1 MDTQK
6 LRVRLRKLNET
17 VKDLRE
23 LPRQTLAEYLND
35 KQRQA
40 VVERWLQI
48 SAQICI
54 DTGASL
60 IAELGLA
67 APEELQNI
75 FTALGEAGIIPKE
88 LSTRMVGLTRFRNI
102 LVHDYLIVDPVIVHE
117 RLTNGLVDF
126 DDFGRAVTVF
136 IEKQDS
142 GEGPDA

>member
-6 LRVRLRKLNET
+6 LRVRLRRLNDT

-23 LPRQTLAEYLND
+23 LPRQTLAEYLRD

-60 IAELGLA
+60 IAELGLK
-67 APEELQNI
+67 APDELPNI
-75 FTALGEAGIIPKE
+75 FTALGDAGIIPKE
-88 LSTRMVGLTRFRNI
+88 LGSRMVGITRFRNI
-102 LVHDYLIVDPVIVHE
+102 LVHEYLIVDPVIVYE
-117 RLTNGLVDF
+117 RWTNGLADF
-126 DDFGRAVTVF
+126 DDFGRAVIAF
-136 IEKQDS
+136 IEEQES
-142 GEGPDA
+142 GESKDA